1 VSLTHT
7 RRLESARNQF
17 LLTGQVLLD
26 RHGNGIYLNERECS
40 VQRRNQKVLEEA
52 PSVFLDEETRQAMG
66 EQALQLA
73 RAVEYCSAGTVEF
86 LVRPSSLQAHPELC
100 SGTRLPVQALTAA
113 CETCF
118 ERNEPSRWTRS
129 ATSSFWR

>member
-1 VSLTHT
+1 
-7 RRLESARNQF
+7 
-17 LLTGQVLLD
+17 LLLHRGLYQVLLD
-26 RHGNGIYLNERECS
+26 RHGNGVYLNERECS

-86 LVRPSSLQAHPELC
+86 LVHFGHYAALLC
-100 SGTRLPVQALTAA
+100 LVWLCLA
-113 CETCF
+113 
-118 ERNEPSRWTRS
+118 S
-129 ATSSFWR
+129 AQSAVAEH